1 MRCEEKKESA
11 IDPASS
17 CSDSEGGTW
26 RLEYILAH
34 NLHQGGAR
42 STDLEEDFVERTEAG
57 FLAEE
62 EGEEDGALF
71 RSSLAEL
78 IEVEG
83 RTVIESLDPAGVISG
98 RFKGV
103 MSGRLSRVGGSG
115 RLLFNT
121 K

>member
-1 MRCEEKKESA
+1 M
-11 IDPASS
+11 
-17 CSDSEGGTW
+17 
-26 RLEYILAH
+26 YISTYSPS
-34 NLHQGGAR
+34 GRTR

-115 RLLFNT
+115 RLFNT
-121 K
+121 KNKINNGNRKGE